1 MPSDAGL
8 TSVSATRLIAGRVGT
23 KGPLYHWFSRTMPI
37 TLLQWNEFDRNLIHL
52 TTASDSRENR
62 LHYNEQE
69 FSKPSVDY
77 KYPEPSNLMAVV
89 ESNAYCPFF
98 LRFFFSN
105 FLINFVK

>member
-37 TLLQWNEFDRNLIHL
+37 TPRQWNEFDRNLIHL
-52 TTASDSRENR
+52 TTASDSMEKH

-69 FSKPSVDY
+69 LSKPSVNN
-77 KYPEPSNLMAVV
+77 KYAEKSNLMAAV
-89 ESNAYCPFF
+89 ESVITSTANCSFF
-98 LRFFFSN
+98 FRFFPYLFFN
-105 FLINFVK
+105 